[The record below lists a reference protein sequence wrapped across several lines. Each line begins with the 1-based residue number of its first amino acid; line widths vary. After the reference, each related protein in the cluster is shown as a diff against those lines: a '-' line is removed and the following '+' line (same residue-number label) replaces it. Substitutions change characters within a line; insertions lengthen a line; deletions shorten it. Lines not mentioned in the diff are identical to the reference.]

1 MGVTGKA
8 GKFVDPHSFLKM
20 CSFFLISGSG
30 LTLKRIKVSG
40 EGALCFEVLLF

>member
-8 GKFVDPHSFLKM
+8 GKFVDPH
-20 CSFFLISGSG
+20 SFFLISGSG